1 MAYYKILD
9 AIQSFMTQVGTL
21 QVTNKDKITKGIT
34 VRIYNNQVERM
45 MTEDKDW
52 IPRPCVLVEIVNN
65 QDYQALGEG
74 YRIADITF
82 RCHILQDFMN
92 QDGTQDQTLLIF
104 SLRDSLISLLNL
116 WSPTGCGPLVAV
128 SEIQEYDH
136 VNVYHYVVDFKAAFV
151 DGAGSIKGR
160 TQMDVASQLIITLAE
175 DPDKQYGPV
184 PPQD

>member
-1 MAYYKILD
+1 MAFYKILD
-9 AIQSFMTQVGTL
+9 AIQSFTTKVGTL
-21 QVTNKDKITKGIT
+21 QVIDKDRVTKGIT
-34 VRIYNNQVERM
+34 VRIYNNQIERM

-52 IPRPCVLVEIVNN
+52 IPRPCILVEIVNN

-74 YRIADITF
+74 YRISDITF

-92 QDGTQDQTLLIF
+92 QDGSQDQNLLIF

-151 DGAGSIKGR
+151 DGAGSIQTR
-160 TQMDVASQLIITLAE
+160 TQIVDTAQLIITL
-175 DPDKQYGPV
+175 PDAHEQYGPV
-184 PPQD
+184 PPQT